1 MSIFHSIPICCRY
14 CKSYSIIPLFACW
27 SHSLPCQ
34 CLIDVLKSYYIFF
47 SFFFFFFFQA
57 FTALFYIIKAFPW
70 EFLTLGNAPC
80 SHSDP
85 WQPGNDFYFFFFP
98 SLNMCSS
105 TQYQTCCSC
114 RGTTCYSVSSLV
126 QCHGELNTCSSD
138 QQRWT
143 FSMSGHLLGLS
154 GCKIMA
160 KRVYWLENVS
170 FWIVEQKLQKYK
182 A

>member
-34 CLIDVLKSYYIFF
+34 CLIDVLKNYYIFF
-47 SFFFFFFFQA
+47 SLFFFSFFFFQA

-85 WQPGNDFYFFFFP
+85 WQPGNDFFFFFFP
-98 SLNMCSS
+98 LWICAATLSTRLAAPVEAQLVTLSAAWCSVVGSS
-105 TQYQTCCSC
+105 TPVPVTSRDERFLCQVIYLACQGAILWL
-114 RGTTCYSVSSLV
+114 RGCIDLK
-126 QCHGELNTCSSD
+126 
-138 QQRWT
+138 
-143 FSMSGHLLGLS
+143 M
-154 GCKIMA
+154 
-160 KRVYWLENVS
+160 
-170 FWIVEQKLQKYK
+170 
-182 A
+182 